1 MKILYYILCFT
12 LVQATCFAAESKGS
26 LTFNEKMTL
35 YLGIFLLFAYLK
47 KISESVDPKNKDQNK
62 SNRRPADPSD
72 PIIDQYQKWK
82 NNKNQ
87 DQASKN
93 AEAYARSVYENQINT
108 NKDLITDSSELD
120 SSNKLPYLLDIENL
134 NRSRYE
140 IGGVSC
146 SKNDYVR
153 YLSELRKPKNYIN
166 EKLVE
171 AHLTGFISKIKN
183 QAVNAISFVKIN
195 LNKRSSTII
204 NEKSE
209 SIEVLPCAE
218 GGVMIESVDLS
229 TCPFYNCPHCWEF
242 SIIETSMGCNWRQQM
257 DVECPR
263 CSKKLR
269 DKKSAKK
276 TRHPLPARAG
286 REKLGRSRIFQWTGY
301 PSALVFEPGRIRLPP
316 TEGLI
321 RLPPRILRR
330 HRLRLSPEGLSI
342 GVINLRWI
350 DIGDIIASDNV
361 IEIFVVP
368 IRQGPHSYKVMRFM
382 KTSCYLEV
390 PAHRKSEIESAIR
403 QFMARWKVPLKGKF
417 TIAK

>member
-1 MKILYYILCFT
+1 MKIFRHILCFI
-12 LVQATCFAAESKGS
+12 LVQATCFSAESKGS
-26 LTFNEKMTL
+26 LTFHETTTL
-35 YLGIFLLFAYLK
+35 YLGIFLLVAYLK
-47 KISESVDPKNKDQNK
+47 KISESVDRQNKDQNK
-62 SNRRPADPSD
+62 SNRRPADPND

-82 NNKNQ
+82 NKKNQ

-93 AEAYARSVYENQINT
+93 AKAYARSVYENQIYT
-108 NKDLITDSSELD
+108 NKDLIADSSELD

-153 YLSELRKPKNYIN
+153 YLSELRKPQNHIN

-183 QAVNAISFVKIN
+183 QAVNAISFVKTN
-195 LNKRSSTII
+195 LNKINSTII

-218 GGVMIESVDLS
+218 GGGMIESVDVS
-229 TCPFYNCPHCWEF
+229 DYPFYNCPHCWEI
-242 SIIETSMGCNWRQQM
+242 SIIEGCNWRQQV

-269 DKKSAKK
+269 DRKSAKK
-276 TRHPLPARAG
+276 TRHQLPARTG
-286 REKLGRSRIFQWTGY
+286 RQKLGRSRIFQWTGY
-301 PSALVFEPGRIRLPP
+301 PSTLVFEPGRGR
-316 TEGLI
+316 I

-350 DIGDIIASDNV
+350 DIGDIRASDNAIV
-361 IEIFVVP
+361 IIVVP
-368 IRQGPHSYKVMRFM
+368 IKQGPHSYTVMAFM
-382 KTSCYLEV
+382 DTTLYLEV

-403 QFMARWKVPLKGKF
+403 QFMARWQVPLKGKF
-417 TIAK
+417 NVAK

>member
-1 MKILYYILCFT
+1 M
-12 LVQATCFAAESKGS
+12 AESEAEIRANARI
-26 LTFNEKMTL
+26 LQEHIDAQNAQIEKEADRI
-35 YLGIFLLFAYLK
+35 YNRIK
-47 KISESVDPKNKDQNK
+47 SESLRNYIA
-62 SNRRPADPSD
+62 SRPPATFGDYLIGLTCIGSFCLFILFLFIPD
-72 PIIDQYQKWK
+72 TIIDIFHSLSYFFQ
-82 NNKNQ
+82 
-87 DQASKN
+87 SKSGGSQVTFRDN
-93 AEAYARSVYENQINT
+93 VS
-108 NKDLITDSSELD
+108 D
-120 SSNKLPYLLDIENL
+120 
-134 NRSRYE
+134 
-140 IGGVSC
+140 GVSS
-146 SKNDYVR
+146 SKSDHEK
-153 YLSELRKPKNYIN
+153 YLDELRKPLNLIN

-171 AHLTGFISKIKN
+171 AHLTGFTKKIKN
-183 QAVNAISFVKIN
+183 QTVNSISFVKPF
-195 LNKRSSTII
+195 LNKRDSTII

-218 GGVMIESVDLS
+218 GGGMIESEDLS
-229 TCPFYNCPHCWEF
+229 ACPFYNCPHCWEF

-286 REKLGRSRIFQWTGY
+286 REKLGTSRIFQWTGY

-321 RLPPRILRR
+321 KLPPRILRR

-368 IRQGPHSYKVMRFM
+368 IRQDSYTVMRFM

>member
-1 MKILYYILCFT
+1 MKLLNYVLCFT
-12 LVQATCFAAESKGS
+12 LVQATCFAAESSGS
-26 LTFNEKMTL
+26 FTFKDKMTL
-35 YLGIFLLFAYLK
+35 YLGIFVLIGLLK
-47 KISESVDPKNKDQNK
+47 KISDSLDHKNNDKNKSK
-62 SNRRPADPSD
+62 RRPADPDD
-72 PIIDQYQKWK
+72 PIIDQYQRWK
-82 NNKNQ
+82 NKKNQ
-87 DQASKN
+87 DQATKN
-93 AEAYARSVYENQINT
+93 AEANARSVYENQIHT
-108 NKDLITDSSELD
+108 NQDFTADSSELD
-120 SSNKLPYLLDIENL
+120 SSNKLSYSLDVENL

-146 SKNDYVR
+146 SKKNYVR
-153 YLSELRKPKNYIN
+153 YLSELRKPQNYIN
-166 EKLVE
+166 DKLVE
-171 AHLTGFISKIKN
+171 DRSTGFISKLKD
-183 QAVNAISFVKIN
+183 QVVNSISLLKTN
-195 LNKRSSTII
+195 LNKRNSTIK
-204 NEKSE
+204 NEESE

-218 GGVMIESVDLS
+218 VGGMIETVDVS
-229 TCPFYNCPHCWEF
+229 ACPFYNCPHCWEF

-276 TRHPLPARAG
+276 TRQRFPTGAH

-301 PSALVFEPGRIRLPP
+301 PSALVFEPGRIKLPP

-368 IRQGPHSYKVMRFM
+368 IRQDSYTVMRFM

>member
-1 MKILYYILCFT
+1 
-12 LVQATCFAAESKGS
+12 
-26 LTFNEKMTL
+26 
-35 YLGIFLLFAYLK
+35 
-47 KISESVDPKNKDQNK
+47 
-62 SNRRPADPSD
+62 
-72 PIIDQYQKWK
+72 
-82 NNKNQ
+82 
-87 DQASKN
+87 
-93 AEAYARSVYENQINT
+93 
-108 NKDLITDSSELD
+108 
-120 SSNKLPYLLDIENL
+120 
-134 NRSRYE
+134 
-140 IGGVSC
+140 
-146 SKNDYVR
+146 
-153 YLSELRKPKNYIN
+153 
-166 EKLVE
+166 
-171 AHLTGFISKIKN
+171 
-183 QAVNAISFVKIN
+183 
-195 LNKRSSTII
+195 
-204 NEKSE
+204 
-209 SIEVLPCAE
+209 
-218 GGVMIESVDLS
+218 MIESVDLS
-229 TCPFYNCPHCWEF
+229 DCHFYNCPHCWEF
-242 SIIETSMGCNWRQQM
+242 SIIETSMGCNWRQQI

-269 DKKSAKK
+269 DKKSTKK
-276 TRHPLPARAG
+276 TRYPLPARAG